1 MKGYSTE
8 DKAIVEITDVLRK
21 AIHKKREERKKK
33 KGSLFVDGLGAF
45 D

>member
-33 KGSLFVDGLGAF
+33 KGRRLSFTRPG
-45 D
+45 